1 MTASPPI
8 SHATRFVALEQADFQ
23 RLEHA
28 GYLKGLLQPFKGKG
42 SLETWA
48 SQCAALRDDV
58 IGLAQRR
65 VLPQARAYPF
75 SLLDVQLA
83 QQATGA
89 GTTFLRWRNLDRS
102 SMGVALWEALLANP
116 ATPASLIDEL
126 YAIELQRIVLN
137 MQISLTHSIAR
148 QALECASKAAQ
159 AEAAY
164 LRRVHGHTAAVPPT
178 HHQGVTMS
186 THFVGEGNIGS
197 APDYREFP
205 NGNDEPRRLL
215 RLNVYFDNPIPK
227 KDGEY
232 EDRGGF
238 WAPVELWHRDAEH
251 WKTLYQKGMRVL
263 VEGRTVRDEWED
275 ADENERVTFKI
286 EARRVGILPY
296 RIESVALSAK
306 PAGGQ

>member
-8 SHATRFVALEQADFQ
+8 SHSTRFVTLEQADFQ

-159 AEAAY
+159 AEAACPGI
-164 LRRVHGHTAAVPPT
+164 RRSPAWGRPARRSARSTRGNRRCSAEAPNNPGT
-178 HHQGVTMS
+178 HPRSDAHMRL
-186 THFVGEGNIGS
+186 S
-197 APDYREFP
+197 AP
-205 NGNDEPRRLL
+205 
-215 RLNVYFDNPIPK
+215 
-227 KDGEY
+227 
-232 EDRGGF
+232 
-238 WAPVELWHRDAEH
+238 H
-251 WKTLYQKGMRVL
+251 
-263 VEGRTVRDEWED
+263 
-275 ADENERVTFKI
+275 
-286 EARRVGILPY
+286 
-296 RIESVALSAK
+296 
-306 PAGGQ
+306 